1 MGNSA
6 LKTFFQKYPLGVLL
20 AALLIMMIGTPIMS
34 DITHHVPVF
43 HRDAAMTPL
52 ILILTVAA
60 GYAIWPTARYRASSV
75 VFGVVVLA
83 ILMLSTM
90 FRHDALA
97 ATHLVAQAFFLTYVS
112 GVVLRAVF
120 TAEIV
125 DGNILCGAACLYL
138 LAGVLSGFIYSL
150 LELALPGSFVVQP
163 VGGEPAPSHPTP
175 PWLMYFSFSTLT
187 TVGFSDVMPSRN
199 VSRSL
204 AVLEAVIGQIMLV
217 VMIARL
223 VGLHVAQASE
233 GKHKTATTFEVG
245 RNSPPRRKDD

>member
-1 MGNSA
+1 MRRSA

-20 AALLIMMIGTPIMS
+20 IALMMMMIGTPIMS
-34 DITHHVPVF
+34 DITHHVQVF
-43 HRDAAMTPL
+43 HRDASMTPL

-60 GYAIWPTARYRASSV
+60 GYAIWPTARYRTSSMI
-75 VFGVVVLA
+75 FGAAVLA
-83 ILMLSTM
+83 ILVLSTI
-90 FRHDALA
+90 FRHDGLA
-97 ATHLVAQAFFLTYVS
+97 AAHLVGQAFFLTYVS

-120 TAEIV
+120 FAEVV

-187 TVGFSDVMPSRN
+187 TVGFSDVMATRN
-199 VSRSL
+199 ISRSL
-204 AVLEAVIGQIMLV
+204 AVLEAVIGQIMVV

-223 VGLHVAQASE
+223 VGLHVAQFGV
-233 GKHKTATTFEVG
+233 GKHKVTTLEIG
-245 RNSPPRRKDD
+245 DTPAHPRKDP